1 MRLSTYEIKLRDTID
16 RTVFLATFII
26 GVSGT
31 VVLKSQLVNAGALV
45 LAFFPVVVL
54 CTYAIYCAVSRTAKI
69 EPETAG
75 DNCYYLGFL
84 FTLSSLAVTLY
95 RVNSVSEASGAQQF
109 DIAEVISGFGVA
121 LTSTIVGVL
130 LRVLFFQM
138 RPDFVVAD
146 KEARTEL
153 SKGVKE
159 FKKQL
164 SSVSRDLNQLSTT
177 FSQHI
182 TERNTKFLDA
192 LEEQQAKADAVLTER
207 LEKVSK
213 AFEGLPT
220 ELSAKFAVGIQ
231 DGLSQVTTELETSF
245 KELKSTLDEVARAQ
259 QGGATVVD
267 SSSTKLG
274 EAMGEFEKVLA
285 AVKGRL
291 NDGAVSM
298 SEVSKK
304 LERNQELIDNLVAKL
319 DDRAL
324 KLIEKDRLWWWF
336 NWKSKAR
343 DEAP

>member
-1 MRLSTYEIKLRDTID
+1 MRLSTHQIKSRDTVD

-26 GVSGT
+26 GVTGT
-31 VVLKSQLVNAGALV
+31 VFLKSQLVNAGAVILAFYPVLV
-45 LAFFPVVVL
+45 L
-54 CTYAIYCAVSRTAKI
+54 CSYAIYCALGRTAKI

-95 RVNSVSEASGAQQF
+95 RVNVVSGVSEAQQF

-153 SKGVKE
+153 SKGVKD

-164 SSVSRDLNQLSTT
+164 SAVSRDLSQISTT

-182 TERNTKFLDA
+182 TERNAKFLDA
-192 LEEQQAKADAVLTER
+192 LGEQQAQADAALNER
-207 LEKVSK
+207 LEKVAK
-213 AFEGLPT
+213 AFQGLPT

-231 DGLSQVTTELETSF
+231 DGLSQIAKEFDASL
-245 KELKSTLDEVARAQ
+245 KELMSTLDEVVRAQ
-259 QGGATVVD
+259 EGGVTVVG

-274 EAMGEFEKVLA
+274 EAMGEFEEVLKT
-285 AVKGRL
+285 VKERL
-291 NDGAVSM
+291 NDGAASM
-298 SEVSKK
+298 SEVSNK
-304 LERNQELIDNLVAKL
+304 LERNQELIDNLVMKL
-319 DDRAL
+319 DERAFKHL
-324 KLIEKDRLWWWF
+324 EQDKRWWWF
-336 NWKSKAR
+336 NRKSKAQ
-343 DEAP
+343 D